1 MASYGGPLRSGR
13 RSCLPPEKQP
23 DAGISNWVAGL
34 VNFLPHLD
42 DCCDRSPFVSV
53 LMSRFSPRLARA
65 RTPLNWSLLGA
76 QQEAPFLNAGWVE
89 NFLLVVRVGYDKTI
103 EKGDL

>member
-1 MASYGGPLRSGR
+1 ML
-13 RSCLPPEKQP
+13 PEKQP
-23 DAGISNWVAGL
+23 DAGISNRVAGL

-42 DCCDRSPFVSV
+42 DCYDRSPFVDV

-76 QQEAPFLNAGWVE
+76 QQGRLLPVERWVGGK
-89 NFLLVVRVGYDKTI
+89 FSSCS
-103 EKGDL
+103 